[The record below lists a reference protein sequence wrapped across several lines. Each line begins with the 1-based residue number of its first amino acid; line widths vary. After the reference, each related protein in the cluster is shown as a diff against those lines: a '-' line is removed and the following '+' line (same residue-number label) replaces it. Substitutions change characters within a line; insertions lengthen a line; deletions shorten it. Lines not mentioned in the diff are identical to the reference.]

1 MYYHCGFAVQVMLM
15 CVVHLLSLWCCC
27 TSDFDVCCP
36 FITTYYG
43 FAVQVILICYIYLED
58 FHCSKNG
65 PEFIYKILRFK
76 ADLRWLLL
84 QNVLFFFLK
93 SVSPGP

>member
-1 MYYHCGFAVQVMLM
+1 MEYLAGGSLTD
-15 CVVHLLSLWCCC
+15 VVTETCMDEGQIASVSREVKLNNVKCILSFSYQYLWFYS

-36 FITTYYG
+36 FITTHYG

-65 PEFIYKILRFK
+65 PQFTSKL
-76 ADLRWLLL
+76 
-84 QNVLFFFLK
+84 
-93 SVSPGP
+93 